1 MLHVAFIWHMHQ
13 PLYKDRLTG
22 RYLMP
27 WVRLHGIKDYLDMVS
42 ILRQYPTIHQT
53 FNLVPSLLEQVE
65 DYVGGAMDR
74 QLELTLKPVSEW
86 TSDDRVYV
94 MQRCFDAQFHNMI
107 APFPRYHQLALK
119 RNDLLGQYSPLD
131 ASRAFTHQDL
141 ADITVWFNLAWF
153 DPLWRRTEPEIEA
166 LVQRGRNFTQ
176 ADRELV
182 VAKQR
187 KILGKIIPEYK
198 RMREEGQVELTTTPF
213 YHPILPLLVDTDSA
227 RVARPHLPL
236 PHKAFRHPEDARLQ
250 IRKGLKYFESRF
262 GFRPPGMWPSEESV
276 SPAVAN
282 LMAEEGVKWAVTD
295 EGILAHSL
303 GVRLVR
309 DAGGQLLHP
318 DVLYRP
324 YAVDTPA
331 GRVTL
336 VFRDIVL
343 SDLVG
348 FSYAHVPGAQ
358 AAHDLHERLKAI
370 LRRSPHANPL
380 VTIALDGE
388 NCWEHYSEDGWDFL
402 RAFYDAVSA
411 DPQIKMTTVSE
422 YLAEHPAEHRLP
434 SLFSGSW
441 IGGDYTTWI
450 GDPTKNRAWD
460 LLGEARE
467 AFEGYTGPNREAAL
481 DELMIAEGS
490 DWFWWFGA
498 GHDSG
503 QDELFDEQFRLHL
516 INAYR
521 LMGEEPP
528 EHLNEPVR
536 PVAAPPAPAKAPD
549 SGSFEPVSEQG
560 AMHAAAKTISRISYK
575 SDGRALSLEF
585 EFGPT
590 FEPLETDEILI
601 GSFYPGQTRHNTP
614 LNARPSPNLT
624 GLTHR
629 FLYAHETRIGFNPL
643 GASLYE
649 AGEVFTW
656 HQIPVEI
663 KTRREGPKL
672 LVDIPVA
679 GLGLLPGRE
688 IHFVVGIC
696 RAGDLTEVLPA
707 DRTLAV
713 VVPLPAPEPPTGT
726 VAGPVSGTAT
736 ETATETAKESGTEP
750 PAGTG
755 LETSQ
760 IKVEVRK

>member
-42 ILRQYPTIHQT
+42 ILRQYPSIHQT

-65 DYVGGAMDR
+65 DYVNGALDR
-74 QLELTLKPVSEW
+74 NLELTLKPVSDW

-94 MQRCFDAQFHNMI
+94 MQRFFDAQFAHMI

-119 RNDLLGQYSPLD
+119 RNDLMGQYSPVD

-141 ADITVWFNLAWF
+141 ADITAWFNLAWF

-166 LVQRGRNFTQ
+166 LIQRGRNFTQ
-176 ADRELV
+176 ADRELI

-187 KILGKIIPEYK
+187 KILGKIIPEYS
-198 RMREEGQVELTTTPF
+198 RMRQAGQVELTTTPF

-236 PHKAFRHPEDARLQ
+236 PHKAFRHQEDARLQ
-250 IRKGLKYFESRF
+250 IRKGLAYFESRF
-262 GFRPPGMWPSEESV
+262 GFRPPGMWPSEQSV
-276 SPAVAN
+276 SPAVAQ

-309 DAGGQLLHP
+309 DAGGQLLQP
-318 DVLYRP
+318 ETLYRP

-358 AAHDLHERLKAI
+358 AAHDLHGRLKGI
-370 LRRSPHANPL
+370 LKRSPHADPL

-388 NCWEHYSEDGWDFL
+388 NCWEHYTEDGWDFL
-402 RAFYDAVSA
+402 RAFYDAVAA
-411 DPQIKMTTVSE
+411 DPHIKMTTVSE
-422 YLAEHPAEHRLP
+422 YLADHPAEHTLP
-434 SLFSGSW
+434 SLYSGSW
-441 IGGDYTTWI
+441 IGSDYTTWI
-450 GDPTKNRAWD
+450 GDATKNRAWD
-460 LLGEARE
+460 LLGDTRA
-467 AFEGYTGPNREAAL
+467 AFEGYDGPNREDVL
-481 DELMIAEGS
+481 EELLTAEGS

-503 QDELFDEQFRLHL
+503 QDDLFDQQFRLHL
-516 INAYR
+516 ANAYT
-521 LMGEEPP
+521 LMGIEPP
-528 EHLNEPVR
+528 ATLNEPVM
-536 PVAAPPAPAKAPD
+536 PVAPPVALARATD
-549 SGSFEPVSEQG
+549 SGMFEPVGEQG
-560 AMHAAAKTISRISYK
+560 AMHAAAKTVSRITFK
-575 SDGRALSLEF
+575 SDGRVLALEL

-601 GSFYPGQTRHNTP
+601 GSFYPGQTRHNSP
-614 LNARPSPNLT
+614 LNARPAPNLS

-629 FLYAHETRIGFNPL
+629 FLYAHETRVSFNPPA
-643 GASLYE
+643 ASIYE

-656 HQIPVEI
+656 HQLPIEV
-663 KTRREGPKL
+663 KVQRDGPKVL
-672 LVDIPVA
+672 IDIPVA
-679 GLGLLPGRE
+679 GLRQRPGRE
-688 IHFVVGIC
+688 IHFVVALS
-696 RAGDLTEVLPA
+696 RAGDLTEVLPS
-707 DRTLAV
+707 DKTLAV
-713 VVPLPAPEPPTGT
+713 VVPEPKVEAP
-726 VAGPVSGTAT
+726 
-736 ETATETAKESGTEP
+736 
-750 PAGTG
+750 
-755 LETSQ
+755 Q
-760 IKVEVRK
+760 IKVTSTQVLPL